1 MSPKNKEL
9 IIIIYAAQ
17 QTSTAKLAAF
27 FQKFKKTV
35 CALRVN
41 ETKVTLI
48 NNFIDNLFTIKRK
61 KESKNDRK
69 ALFRDYPRILDLD
82 VNP

>member
-1 MSPKNKEL
+1 MSKKNKEL

-27 FQKFKKTV
+27 FQKFKKIVRT
-35 CALRVN
+35 LRVN
-41 ETKVTLI
+41 ETKVTSI
-48 NNFIDNLFTIKRK
+48 NNFIDNLFTIKSK
-61 KESKNDRK
+61 KESKNDRR
-69 ALFRDYPRILDLD
+69 ALFRDYLRILDLD